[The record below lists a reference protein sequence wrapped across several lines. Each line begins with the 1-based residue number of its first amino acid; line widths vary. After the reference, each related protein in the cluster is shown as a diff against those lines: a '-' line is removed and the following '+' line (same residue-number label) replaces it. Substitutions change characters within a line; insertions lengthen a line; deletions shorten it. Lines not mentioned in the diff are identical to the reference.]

1 MCVEKVVIF
10 ANLGAPVGSLTTQ
23 QVQDTRYQTQVKS
36 TYISDV
42 DNILVASNVDRLLGD
57 KASSIL
63 MVEMQHTIGFDYL
76 RPQFGVLRS
85 RAGEFCSHKDYS
97 QNRDSLLHLGPPFM
111 EGRATSPILLGFL
124 MRSTFYNRNTVSIVE
139 QMVDGGYIEEDGCLS
154 DDRYARRFEQINVP
168 EQYANRPYIDLF
180 MGLLHREC
188 ILAMGLYRTKGTLGC
203 PTSYVLTNP
212 PKNCIVNAT
221 DMVYVFM

>member
-1 MCVEKVVIF
+1 MVIF
-10 ANLGAPVGSLTTQ
+10 ANLGAPVGSFTAQ
-23 QVQDTRYQTQVKS
+23 QVQDHNIKYQTKVKS
-36 TYISDV
+36 TYVSDV
-42 DNILVASNVDRLLGD
+42 DNILVAANVDRLVGER
-57 KASSIL
+57 ASSVL

-85 RAGEFCSHKDYS
+85 RANEFCSRRDYDR
-97 QNRDSLLHLGPPFM
+97 NRDALLHLGPPFM

-139 QMVDGGYIEEDGCLS
+139 QIVDGGYVEEGGCLS
-154 DDRYARRFEQINVP
+154 DDRNGRTLEQIPVP
-168 EQYANRPYIDLF
+168 EYYSNRPYIDLF
-180 MGLLHREC
+180 MGLLHKKE
-188 ILAMGLYRTKGTLGC
+188 ILAIGLYRSKGTLGS

-212 PKNCIVNAT
+212 PKNCIVNSS

>member
-1 MCVEKVVIF
+1 MVIF
-10 ANLGAPVGSLTTQ
+10 ANLGVPVDSLTAQ

-57 KASSIL
+57 KASSVL

-76 RPQFGVLRS
+76 RPQFGILRS
-85 RAGEFCSHKDYS
+85 RADEFCSRKDYS
-97 QNRDSLLHLGPPFM
+97 RNRDALLHLGPPFM

-139 QMVDGGYIEEDGCLS
+139 QIVDGGYIEQDGCLS
-154 DDRYARRFEQINVP
+154 NDRNSRRFEQIVVP
-168 EQYANRPYIDLF
+168 EPYANRPYIELF
-180 MGLLHREC
+180 MELLHKRD
-188 ILAMGLYRTKGTLGC
+188 ILALGLYRTKGTLGC

-221 DMVYVFM
+221 DMVYVFI